1 VKGSI
6 ERRMPADT
14 YRRYDYWRPAG
25 SRGLAQIIG
34 SVDRVFDRVYS
45 SKSNPL
51 HRTGTLASLCLTV
64 ALVTGVYLLFVYEI
78 ARPYESMAGIQKD
91 VFLGRWIRA
100 LHRYVSDAAIVAVM
114 VHVFRLLVQGKTWGP
129 RALAWI
135 TGVLLAGMMF
145 VSAVTGFVLVWDE
158 FGQKLAV
165 VGAKMLRL
173 VPLFPE
179 PPDRAF
185 VGDRPV
191 AAPFFFMNLF
201 LHVAVPLGMIGFLW
215 LHTSRLARAA
225 WFPERRVVWC
235 ALVGL
240 VLLSVLWPAPLP
252 PAADLLAIPGRV
264 RTDWF
269 YGFWLPLAQGSP
281 TAGLLITGL
290 LGGLLL
296 LLPWLAR
303 PGKAER
309 PPAAF
314 VDPDRCEGCQ
324 QCFRDCPYDAIEML
338 PGKHP
343 EKHALRANVLP
354 DLCVSCGLCAGS
366 CASLAIG
373 PDSRTAAH
381 QLASAR
387 QLVADAAN
395 PEKRTLFVSCRNNGT
410 VPARLRER
418 FGENGS
424 VAYFDVDCAGT
435 LHPGT
440 VSYLGGHFGATAI
453 LGCPPQNCVHREGA
467 VLADLRVLAERVPA
481 VPGRIAQLP
490 VRVFHY
496 STGEWS
502 EIAVA
507 LDGLA
512 STSSPGRPRWIGRV
526 LRAAMAA
533 GFSALLLAGLALGSG
548 WPQGADPDHALLR
561 LGWRLAGQVKERCR
575 DLTSEEQA
583 RRPVHMRKARE
594 CVSQVLS
601 YDLRTVVDGRVVT
614 EKTVRSP
621 GLRADR
627 PLSVEEDLRIA
638 PGEHAVSV
646 TFTPHDAGTTGK
658 ALSIERRIRFERGRV
673 VLITSENDA
682 LIAR

>member
-1 VKGSI
+1 
-6 ERRMPADT
+6 MPADT
-14 YRRYDYWRPAG
+14 YKRYEYWRPSG
-25 SRGLAQIIG
+25 TRGLEYLVE
-34 SVDRVFDRVYS
+34 SLDRTFDRIYS
-45 SKSNPL
+45 SKYNPL

-78 ARPYESMAGIQKD
+78 SRPYESLADIQRD
-91 VFLGRWIRA
+91 VFFGRWIRA
-100 LHRYVSDAAIVAVM
+100 LHRYVSDAAVVAVLI
-114 VHVFRLLVQGKTWGP
+114 HVLRLLVQGKTWGP

-135 TGVLLAGMMF
+135 TGVLLTAMMF
-145 VSAVTGFVLVWDE
+145 LSAVTGFVLVWDE

-165 VGAKMLRL
+165 AGAKILRL
-173 VPLFPE
+173 LPLFPE

-185 VGDRPV
+185 VGDKPV

-201 LHVAVPLGMIGFLW
+201 LHVAIPLGMIGFLW

-225 WFPERRVVWC
+225 WFPERRVVWW
-235 ALVGL
+235 ALIGL
-240 VLLSVLWPAPLP
+240 VALSMLWPAPLP
-252 PAADLLAIPGRV
+252 PAADLLTIPGRV
-264 RTDWF
+264 STDWF

-281 TAGLLITGL
+281 VAGLGVGGLLAGLLVA
-290 LGGLLL
+290 
-296 LLPWLAR
+296 LPWLVR
-303 PGKAER
+303 PLKLRR

-324 QCFRDCPYDAIEML
+324 QCFRDCPYDAIQMV

-343 EKHALRANVLP
+343 EKYPLRADILT

-373 PDSRTAAH
+373 PEGRTAAH

-387 QLVADAAN
+387 QLVAGTTN
-395 PEKRTLFVSCRNNGT
+395 PAKRTLLVSCRNNGGL
-410 VPARLRER
+410 PARLRER
-418 FGENGS
+418 FGSDGS
-424 VAYFDVDCAGT
+424 VEYFEVDCAGT

-453 LGCPPQNCVHREGA
+453 LGCPAQNCVHREGA
-467 VLADLRVLAERVPA
+467 VLADLRILAERAPA

-496 STGEWS
+496 STGELPQ
-502 EIAVA
+502 ITAA

-512 STSSPGRPRWIGRV
+512 APLPTGRRGLLSRV
-526 LRAAMAA
+526 LRPAIAA
-533 GFSALLLAGLALGSG
+533 GFSALLLGGLALGSG
-548 WPQGADPDHALLR
+548 WPQGATPDHALLR
-561 LGWRLAGQVKERCR
+561 LGWRLAGQVKEQCR
-575 DLTSEEQA
+575 DLTPEELA
-583 RRPVHMRKARE
+583 RRPVHMRKPRE
-594 CVSQVLS
+594 CVTEVLS
-601 YDLRTVVDGRVVT
+601 YDLRAVVDNRVVA
-614 EKTVRSP
+614 EKLVRSP

-638 PGEHAVSV
+638 PGDHEVSV
-646 TFTPHDAGTTGK
+646 TFTPHTAGATGK
-658 ALSIERRIRFERGRV
+658 ALSLQRRIRFDRGRV

-682 LIAR
+682 LVAR